1 MAQMAD
7 EIRKRRARPGI
18 WVRPLIAKKSADANL
33 LLPASRFGTRTSRA
47 QDLAYDP
54 TIPEALNAAM
64 WQRRFALH
72 LTIIFVQVTPFGTGS
87 ES

>member
-7 EIRKRRARPGI
+7 DIRKRHARPGI
-18 WVRPLIAKKSADANL
+18 WVRPLIAKKSAAANL

-54 TIPEALNAAM
+54 TIPEALNACHEEDLRSNRMEIRTHQA
-64 WQRRFALH
+64 
-72 LTIIFVQVTPFGTGS
+72 
-87 ES
+87 